1 MTKFTEDFDF
11 TAMNEKFNKDEVW
24 GNLGKNK
31 THLKDND
38 GVFQEDETYDTLE
51 EDDDTLNKITS
62 KVRIFTKFFFGFY
75 AVTWLYILTSSFQ
88 LLPISFLFEACVR
101 KG

>member
-11 TAMNEKFNKDEVW
+11 MAMNEKFNKDEVW

-38 GVFQEDETYDTLE
+38 GAFQEDETYDTLE
-51 EDDDTLNKITS
+51 EEEDTLNKLTS
-62 KVRIFTKFFFGFY
+62 KVRIFIRIFWVLLSYLVIYSHLFFSTVVYFF
-75 AVTWLYILTSSFQ
+75 SF
-88 LLPISFLFEACVR
+88 
-101 KG
+101 